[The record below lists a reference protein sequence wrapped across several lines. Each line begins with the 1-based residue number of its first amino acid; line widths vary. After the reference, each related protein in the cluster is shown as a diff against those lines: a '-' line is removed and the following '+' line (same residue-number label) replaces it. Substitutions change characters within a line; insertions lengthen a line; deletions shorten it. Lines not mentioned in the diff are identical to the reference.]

1 MKKIDPQLAVEAKSI
16 VALAFRN
23 GPIEDVHAGKT
34 CTACAG
40 NPEFSHITDD
50 EMKSIMKAA
59 VNAMYKLLWAREH
72 DRETYCKQMRLAERY
87 TSRWDDPNISNWNT
101 AQ

>member
-1 MKKIDPQLAVEAKSI
+1 MPDRL
-16 VALAFRN
+16 LAFRN

-50 EMKSIMKAA
+50 EIKLVMKSA
-59 VNAMYKLLWAREH
+59 VNAVYALLWAKEH
-72 DRETYCKQMRLAERY
+72 DPENYLRQIALGQRY
-87 TSRWDDPNISNWNT
+87 TNHWDQPEPKLT
-101 AQ
+101 T